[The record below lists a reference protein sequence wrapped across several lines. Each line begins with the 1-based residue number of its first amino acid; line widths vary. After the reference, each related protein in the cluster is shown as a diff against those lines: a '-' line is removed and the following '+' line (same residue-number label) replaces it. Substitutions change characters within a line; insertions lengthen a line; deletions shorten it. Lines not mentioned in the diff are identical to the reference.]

1 MATGLQWIREDTP
14 RWDADKQRLF
24 GPAEIAATALTPP
37 GPGAPVAD
45 AWWHVTDAAG
55 AVVGY
60 GWLDSEW
67 GDAEVTFLVDPARR
81 GEGIGEFIVDPRDQS
96 RPRVGAGL
104 ATRARLRPRR
114 RRPPPPR
121 RRARRQ
127 LARYLSGIASSPR
140 SAPSSRAAI
149 RCLAEERE
157 T

>member
-24 GPAEIAATALTPP
+24 GPAELAATALTPP

-67 GDAEVTFLVDPARR
+67 GDAEVTFVVDPARR
-81 GEGIGEFIVDPRDQS
+81 GERIGEFIVDHLEAEAAARGVNYIYNVVPATNPDPEWVRAWLLERGFVPGDGDL
-96 RPRVGAGL
+96 RRRVGEHA
-104 ATRARLRPRR
+104 
-114 RRPPPPR
+114 
-121 RRARRQ
+121 
-127 LARYLSGIASSPR
+127 AS
-140 SAPSSRAAI
+140 
-149 RCLAEERE
+149 
-157 T
+157 